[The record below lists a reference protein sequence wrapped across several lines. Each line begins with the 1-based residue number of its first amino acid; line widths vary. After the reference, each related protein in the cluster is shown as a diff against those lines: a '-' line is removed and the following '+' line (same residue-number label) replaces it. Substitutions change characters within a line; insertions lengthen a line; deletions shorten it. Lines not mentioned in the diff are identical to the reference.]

1 MQRLTDKRFGAIR
14 ITVLV
19 VGDGQVEQAL
29 AIIGFKLP
37 GVVEQFQTL
46 NLIASIT
53 HEHPQVHPGFG

>member
-1 MQRLTDKRFGAIR
+1 MQHLTDQRFGAIR

-19 VGDGQVEQAL
+19 VGDGQVEQDL
-29 AIIGFKLP
+29 GIIGFQLP
-37 GVVEQFQTL
+37 GVVEQSQTL